1 MGRSNANI
9 HGYVQNLTLD
19 HTAKFR
25 LCVLELVMESAD
37 CAFGGRGMII
47 LRERIGNAELGEFL
61 LIVGFHEESARVA
74 KNLRAQLPDARN

>member
-1 MGRSNANI
+1 
-9 HGYVQNLTLD
+9 
-19 HTAKFR
+19 
-25 LCVLELVMESAD
+25 MESAD